1 MCVCTSLYQ
10 RECVYQC
17 ECVRTSVSADVLDV
31 VALAVREVAAV
42 AAGVQLAG
50 EVVPQVLPP
59 VVLADR
65 GVGTQSAAE
74 HPAQPET
81 HSVRGAW
88 GARNLDLLM
97 VLDQV

>member
-1 MCVCTSLYQ
+1 MCVCVLV
-10 RECVYQC
+10 C
-17 ECVRTSVSADVLDV
+17 TSVSADVLDV

-42 AAGVQLAG
+42 AAGVQFAG

-74 HPAQPET
+74 HPAQAET
-81 HSVRGAW
+81 HSVRGFW
-88 GARNLDLLM
+88 GACPWAQKPGPLVQVLLM
-97 VLDQV
+97 VLDQWLLR